1 MDADRRIQKDVQD
14 ELAWVPYIDEAKI
27 GVSAE
32 KSVVTLA
39 GEVGSFAQK
48 HKAEDA
54 ALRVKGVRAVAN
66 DLIVKI
72 VGPHKKTDT
81 EIAQSA
87 LTALG
92 LSVSI
97 PRDSINVVVRGE
109 VVPLEG
115 EVEWDFQRQAA
126 SRAVRDLAGVSEVVN
141 MIKVKPRLA
150 PRDVK
155 KKITD
160 AFHRSAQFD
169 SERITVDV
177 DGSRV
182 TLGGTAASWAEKK
195 DAERAAWW
203 APGVLEVR
211 NLITIE
217 TWTPAE
223 V

>member
-1 MDADRRIQKDVQD
+1 MDTDRRIQKDVQD

-32 KSVVTLA
+32 NGVVTLA
-39 GEVGSFAQK
+39 GEVGSFTQK
-48 HKAEDA
+48 YKAEDA

-66 DLIVKI
+66 DLIVEI

-81 EIAQSA
+81 EVAQSA

-97 PRDSINVVVRGE
+97 PRDQVKVVVRAG
-109 VVPLEG
+109 VVTLEG

-126 SRAVRDLAGVSEVVN
+126 SRAVRDLAGVGGVVN

-169 SERITVDV
+169 SDRITVEV

-182 TLGGTAASWAEKK
+182 TLRGTAASWSEKK
-195 DAERAAWW
+195 DAERAAW
-203 APGVLEVR
+203 ASPGVLDVH

-217 TWTPAE
+217 TRA
-223 V
+223 VAAV